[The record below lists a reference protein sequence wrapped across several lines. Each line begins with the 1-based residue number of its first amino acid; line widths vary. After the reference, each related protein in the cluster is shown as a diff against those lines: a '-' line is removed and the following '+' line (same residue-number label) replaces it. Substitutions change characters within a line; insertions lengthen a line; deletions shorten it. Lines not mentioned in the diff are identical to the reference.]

1 MAKRPILNKAQDA
14 ATNKGAAI
22 TSKRASIIENPLY
35 INRMSLNTETDINK
49 YYYN

>member
-14 ATNKGAAI
+14 ATSKGAAI
-22 TSKRASIIENPLY
+22 TSKRVSIIDNPLY
-35 INRMSLNTETDINK
+35 IYRMSLNTETDINK